1 MTDIT
6 ESRVAALINGARA
19 VAEKLLKDLSDIAP
33 FGLTLDAGGS
43 ISEVVFIGGDTGVQ
57 ALAGGS
63 DALLQRETLL
73 NAEMRR
79 RAGNPEVVG
88 FAMVTKRDTADGNIL
103 CVQSEI
109 GDTVVPLAIQ
119 YQKKFLGWSF
129 GKMGG
134 LDSLVYTLPQDG
146 KAPAPPDA
154 GPFQNAFAPS
164 SSGDALYHR
173 KSGFRFPAQLGEF
186 GMCNPWQYDAHGHDV
201 SHGYQH
207 TIMKEL
213 AVTTYVYPNS
223 AGTGTAALAAHFAHC
238 RKDLE
243 NAHSG
248 VKPLF
253 EDEVR
258 LDIGDAQR
266 TGRQGVFRLKTEV
279 PGTAM
284 DSLSEVW
291 LFAHEGF
298 FIKYRATYPP
308 ELKTRAPG
316 AVRELVGALAWP

>member
-19 VAEKLLKDLSDIAP
+19 VAEKLLKDLSDIVP

-43 ISEVVFIGGDTGVQ
+43 VSNVVFAGGASAVQ
-57 ALAGGS
+57 ALAGGT
-63 DALLQRETLL
+63 DVLLQCETLL
-73 NAEMRR
+73 NVEMRR

-88 FAMVTKRDTADGNIL
+88 MAMVSKRDTADGKIM

-119 YQKKFLGWSF
+119 YQKKLLGWSF

-134 LDSLVYTLPQDG
+134 LDSLVFALPRDG

-164 SSGDALYHR
+164 STGDALYHR
-173 KSGFRFPAQLGEF
+173 KSGFRFPAQVGGF

-207 TIMKEL
+207 TIMNEL
-213 AVTTYVYPNS
+213 AVTAYVYPNS
-223 AGTGTAALAAHFAHC
+223 ASADATALAAHFAHC

-258 LDIGDAQR
+258 LAIGAAQR
-266 TGRQGVFRLKTEV
+266 TGRQGVFRLKTEAQ
-279 PGTAM
+279 GSAM

-298 FIKYRATYPP
+298 YIKYRASYPP
-308 ELKTRAPG
+308 ELKARAPEEIG
-316 AVRELVGALAWP
+316 RAHV